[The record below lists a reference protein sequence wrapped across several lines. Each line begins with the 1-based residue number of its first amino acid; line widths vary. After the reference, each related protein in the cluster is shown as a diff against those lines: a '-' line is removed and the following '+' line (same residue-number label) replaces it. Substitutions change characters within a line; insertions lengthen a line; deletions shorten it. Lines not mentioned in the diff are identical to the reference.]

1 MKAKPVQRWYSREVT
16 ATGHLV
22 DSGIMSD
29 VLDKIIGLG
38 GKFEIT
44 SFEMGKTN
52 VDQTNV
58 NIVVK
63 CQSRKQLL
71 HIVEQLHDLGCSTVD
86 DKPVTLKKAAK
97 NRVAPEGFY
106 STTNHQTH
114 IRLDRRWYKVTNQ
127 RMDAVIAIRGN
138 RIECVKLRDIS
149 RGDKIV
155 CGLDGIRITPEFR
168 HRDRKDFGFM
178 SAEVSSEKK
187 VQLAVAEVA
196 SMLANKRK
204 KVAVVAGPVVIH
216 TGAGE
221 ALCKLIRKGYIDVL
235 LSGNAL
241 PVHDIEEALYG
252 TSLGIDTKTGKA
264 VEGGHRHHIRAINQ
278 VYKYGS
284 IKKMVKARALQS
296 GIMYTCT
303 KYGVPYVLAASL
315 RDDGPLPETIS
326 DMIKAQEA
334 YSRAIK
340 NTDLVIMLSSMLHS
354 IATGNMLPG
363 NIKTICVDINPSVVT
378 KLADRGSKQAIGVV
392 TDVGLFLNLLASKL

>member
-1 MKAKPVQRWYSREVT
+1 MKAKSAKRWYSREVT
-16 ATGHLV
+16 AKGHLV
-22 DSGIMSD
+22 DSGIMSE
-29 VLDKIIGLG
+29 VLDKIICLG
-38 GKFEIT
+38 GKFEII

-52 VDQTNV
+52 VDQTSAK
-58 NIVVK
+58 IVVK
-63 CQSRKQLL
+63 CYSRKQLI
-71 HIVEQLHDLGCSTVD
+71 HIVEQLHDLGCSTFD
-86 DKPVTLKKAAK
+86 DKPATLKKAVK
-97 NRVAPEGFY
+97 TRVAPEGFY
-106 STTNHQTH
+106 STTNHLTH
-114 IRLDRRWYKVTNQ
+114 VRLDRRWYKVTNQ
-127 RMDAVIAIRGN
+127 RMDAVIAVRGN
-138 RIECVKLRDIS
+138 RIECVKLRDIR
-149 RGDKIV
+149 RGDSIV

-168 HRDRKDFGFM
+168 QRERTDFEFM
-178 SAEVSSEKK
+178 SADVSSEKK
-187 VQLAVAEVA
+187 VELAVTEVA
-196 SMLANKRK
+196 SMLADKRM

-241 PVHDIEEALYG
+241 PVHDIEQALYG

-284 IKKMVKARALQS
+284 IKKMVNARALQS
-296 GIMYTCT
+296 GIMYSCI
-303 KYGVPYVLAASL
+303 KHKVPFVLAASL
-315 RDDGPLPETIS
+315 RDDGPLPETIP

-340 NTDLVIMLSSMLHS
+340 NVDLVIMLSTMLHS

-363 NIKTICVDINPSVVT
+363 NVKTICVDINPSVVT

-392 TDVGLFLNLLASKL
+392 TDVGLFLNLLAAKL